1 MIVWVLLKPSIRS
14 DIRPLLFP
22 VPCSLLPHQPQNQ
35 PAQQRGPT
43 MYIIRDIFHLKFGKA
58 REAKELLGRMRE
70 LGNEA
75 GYPAMRCLT
84 DFTGDA
90 YRLVLESEFET

>member
-1 MIVWVLLKPSIRS
+1 
-14 DIRPLLFP
+14 
-22 VPCSLLPHQPQNQ
+22 
-35 PAQQRGPT
+35 

-58 REAKELLGRMRE
+58 REAKELLGRMRAI
-70 LGNEA
+70 GNDA

-90 YRLVLESEFET
+90 YRLVLESEFDSLGAYEKDMTEAMRTDEWQQEYRKLVPLVESSHREILRVVE